1 MIPRHAGE
9 SQRHYVDRALRA
21 HGSIATRDAL
31 YALQYQDG
39 RRSSI
44 TRLAAIIHDLRH
56 EDGWDIATTG
66 DPGETA
72 VYHLRYCPPV
82 AGPVAPRPAAPA
94 IEAPVLD
101 LEPVAPINEASLP
114 EWERAWRCADCGSRP
129 AAEPVPMLGDLGR
142 APCPACGAARYFR
155 RAA

>member
-31 YALQYQDG
+31 YSLEYQDG
-39 RRSSI
+39 RRFSI

-56 EDGWDIATTG
+56 NDRWDIATTG
-66 DPGETA
+66 GSGETA
-72 VYHLRYCPPV
+72 VYHLRYCPPT
-82 AGPVAPRPAAPA
+82 ASPRAPRAAAPA
-94 IEAPVLD
+94 PEPPTLD

-114 EWERAWRCADCGSRP
+114 EWARAWRCADCGGRP
-129 AAEPVPMLGDLGR
+129 AAEPTPMLGDLGR
-142 APCPACGAARYFR
+142 GPCAVCRTARLFR

>member
-1 MIPRHAGE
+1 MIPRHTGE

-31 YALQYQDG
+31 YTLEYQDG
-39 RRSSI
+39 RRFSI

-82 AGPVAPRPAAPA
+82 AGQSPRSAVAPADPPTF
-94 IEAPVLD
+94 D

-114 EWERAWRCADCGSRP
+114 EWARAWRCADCGSRP
-129 AAEPVPMLGDLGR
+129 ASEPMPMLGDLGR
-142 APCPACGAARYFR
+142 APCPSCGAARYFR